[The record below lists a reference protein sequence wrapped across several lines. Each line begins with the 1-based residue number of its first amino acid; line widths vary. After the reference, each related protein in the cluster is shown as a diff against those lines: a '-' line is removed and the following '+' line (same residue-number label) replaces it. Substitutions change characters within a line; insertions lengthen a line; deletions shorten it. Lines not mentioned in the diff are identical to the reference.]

1 MFIAWLANE
10 TIDDGI
16 IWNAPTASDAAD
28 MHMDGYAI
36 PHWADIGRPTNVRV
50 FVQRHKEEYP
60 PVEAYEFDVELSPER
75 SMGRFVSSI

>member
-1 MFIAWLANE
+1 MFVAWLADE

-16 IWNAPTASDAAD
+16 IWNAPTANDAAD

-50 FVQRHKEEYP
+50 FVQRHGEDDP
-60 PVEAYEFDVELSPER
+60 PVETYEYDIELSPER